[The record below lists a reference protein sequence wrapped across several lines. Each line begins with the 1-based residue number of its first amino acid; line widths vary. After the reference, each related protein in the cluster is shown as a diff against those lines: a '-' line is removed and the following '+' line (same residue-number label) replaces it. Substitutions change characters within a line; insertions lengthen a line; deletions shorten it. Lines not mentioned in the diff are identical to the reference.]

1 MLLRPE
7 ATKEEGEGFSQE
19 YAGHDKTNPEEVV
32 SQPRLDKLE
41 GVGAVVFKV
50 VRQFHGEILTHSLG
64 LSSRKFTAPREV
76 PIPAYFHGLG
86 EFTGQSKLSKSRRV
100 AF

>member
-32 SQPRLDKLE
+32 SQTRLD
-41 GVGAVVFKV
+41 
-50 VRQFHGEILTHSLG
+50 
-64 LSSRKFTAPREV
+64 
-76 PIPAYFHGLG
+76 
-86 EFTGQSKLSKSRRV
+86 
-100 AF
+100 

>member
-32 SQPRLDKLE
+32 SQTRLDKLE
-41 GVGAVVFKV
+41 GISAVVLEVLRK
-50 VRQFHGEILTHSLG
+50 HGAIPNTF
-64 LSSRKFTAPREV
+64 RRANRAP
-76 PIPAYFHGLG
+76 
-86 EFTGQSKLSKSRRV
+86 
-100 AF
+100 